1 MKKEIVYC
9 DRCGE
14 EYRPVWGRIG
24 EDYRILGYM
33 GCKSTYQLH
42 RTFLNKDITMDLCE
56 KCYKELEKWMENTK
70 PNCEDCD
77 YTDIID
83 WEQDVESGKATPI
96 YWCERYKTSCENIKK
111 CKYTDKENE

>member
-42 RTFLNKDITMDLCE
+42 RTFLNKDITLSLNEKIILEIINEENQSFLENHQAQINQLILCNE
-56 KCYKELEKWMENTK
+56 FISL
-70 PNCEDCD
+70 
-77 YTDIID
+77 
-83 WEQDVESGKATPI
+83 V
-96 YWCERYKTSCENIKK
+96 KK
-111 CKYTDKENE
+111 KYHI